1 MTVENFQIM
10 NFRIENSFKVL
21 NDELKMNKSLK

>member
-10 NFRIENSFKVL
+10 NFRIENSLKVL
-21 NDELKMNKSLK
+21 NDELKMNKSFK